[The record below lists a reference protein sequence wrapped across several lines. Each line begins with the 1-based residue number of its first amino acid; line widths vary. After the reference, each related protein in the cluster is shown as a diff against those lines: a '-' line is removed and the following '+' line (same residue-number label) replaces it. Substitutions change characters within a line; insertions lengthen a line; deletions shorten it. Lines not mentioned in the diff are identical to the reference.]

1 MTDKPPIKFIAP
13 ATGKFGTP
21 MLIVSRRADVAGLRC
36 GINHFFALPR
46 EASDGIIRDCLKHL
60 RLSLRHAPALR
71 AALLY
76 PEIENMD
83 AH

>member
-1 MTDKPPIKFIAP
+1 MTDKPPFKFIAN

-21 MLIVSRRADVAGLRC
+21 MLIVSRRAGATGLCC
-36 GINHFFALPR
+36 GVNHFFALPR
-46 EASDGIIRDCLKHL
+46 DAGDWLVRDCLKHL

-71 AALLY
+71 AALLN
-76 PEIENMD
+76 PQIENMD